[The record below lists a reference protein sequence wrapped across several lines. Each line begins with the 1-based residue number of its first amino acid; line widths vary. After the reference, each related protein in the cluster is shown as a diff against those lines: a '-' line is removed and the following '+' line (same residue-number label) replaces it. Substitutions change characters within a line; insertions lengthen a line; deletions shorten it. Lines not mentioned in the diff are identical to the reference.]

1 MIDELKILQEI
12 VGDLT
17 GLGGW
22 FVAAYFTLKL
32 ATIAAWVGGTYLISC
47 QLLSLFTSDMT
58 KADAED
64 IKLDAKRKIA
74 EANAETERVQHMYKL
89 LKEKK
94 EAQKNATE

>member
-12 VGDLT
+12 LGDLT

-22 FVAAYFTLKL
+22 FIAAYFTLKL
-32 ATIAAWVGGTYLISC
+32 ATICAWVGGTYLIAC
-47 QLLSLFTSDMT
+47 QVTALFVSDMT
-58 KADAED
+58 KGEAED
-64 IKLDAKRKIA
+64 IRLEAKKKIA

-94 EAQKNATE
+94 EAQENVTE